1 MTVVQIKPTPNDRL
15 SLTLSIAIL
24 MHVLIIF
31 GISFTMEDRPNT
43 RMNMMEIVLVNQE
56 TSVPKETNILAQK
69 NLEGG
74 GEIEEVI
81 EPTTSVKPSL
91 SESKQHVVDSPS
103 LQEELLH
110 HHNVEMSET
119 EIPEILDVNKEN
131 IETIAVENI
140 EDEIV
145 DLTSEK
151 QKPDFVYEKLDKLDT
166 EKKLAKKTP
175 PPSIPTSDELLSNS
189 FEIATSNNE
198 VRREMIERTERPK
211 RKFISATTKEYE
223 YAAYMDAWRR
233 KVERVGN
240 LNYPEEAKKLNL
252 SGSLQLDVAL
262 NKDGS
267 INEIT
272 LRRSSGEKVLDDAAI
287 RIVELAAP
295 YSPFPK
301 NIENQVDILH
311 ILRTWQFINN
321 KSFR

>member
-1 MTVVQIKPTPNDRL
+1 MTAAQIKPTPNDRL

-24 MHVLIIF
+24 MHILIIF

-166 EKKLAKKTP
+166 EKKLTKKPP

-198 VRREMIERTERPK
+198 VRREMIERTKKPIK
-211 RKFISATTKEYE
+211 KYISATTKEYE

-240 LNYPEEAKKLNL
+240 LNYPEEVK
-252 SGSLQLDVAL
+252 
-262 NKDGS
+262 
-267 INEIT
+267 
-272 LRRSSGEKVLDDAAI
+272 
-287 RIVELAAP
+287 
-295 YSPFPK
+295 
-301 NIENQVDILH
+301 DILRECKGSSH
-311 ILRTWQFINN
+311 YHQ
-321 KSFR
+321 

>member
-24 MHVLIIF
+24 MHILIIF

-91 SESKQHVVDSPS
+91 SESKQHVIDSPS

-110 HHNVEMSET
+110 HHDVEMSET

-240 LNYPEEAKKLNL
+240 LNYPEEAKKLKL

-295 YSPFPK
+295 YAKFPK

>member
-1 MTVVQIKPTPNDRL
+1 MTVAQIKPTPNDRF
-15 SLTLSIAIL
+15 SLTLSIAVL
-24 MHVLIIF
+24 MHVLIVF

-43 RMNMMEIVLVNQE
+43 RINMMEIVLVNQE
-56 TSVPKETNILAQK
+56 TSELIETNTLAQK

-74 GEIEEVI
+74 GVIEEVI

-198 VRREMIERTERPK
+198 VRREMIERTKKPIK
-211 RKFISATTKEYE
+211 KYISATTKEYE

-262 NKDGS
+262 NKDGT
-267 INEIT
+267 INQINI
-272 LRRSSGEKVLDDAAI
+272 RRSSGKKVLDDAAI

-295 YSPFPK
+295 YAKFPK